1 MHARRLCR
9 RLLRAGR
16 ELGRV
21 LTPASHLPRRLPE
34 IAHTFERSLAARAR
48 SRFIDPL
55 KKTVGLTL
63 RKELVSWGAR
73 GTGRVELGD
82 LPRPGALFAEARVAR
97 VDPGMGLL
105 LDLGAGEDGADARAP
120 GYVHVSNCSD
130 KHIDKLEKAF
140 SVGQRVKARVLAQRA
155 ADGLASLSLRE
166 GVVSQALLSVRDCA
180 AGMAVEGTVEAVQE
194 RGVVVRVTDSITGFC
209 PLLHTSDA
217 PNETGAASRARKFP
231 EGKRMSWRVLVSDA
245 ATNKLVL
252 TARRSLMGDA
262 VEALVS
268 LEGAVVGTRYAGVV
282 ANVQPFGVF
291 VEFFGGVRGLAHRS
305 QLGLLPSQEP
315 AEVFERGAPVRAEVT
330 GVDFD
335 KRQLSISLSTTK
347 RSAVAASEAASG
359 LEDFEVG
366 DIVDATVRAPLS
378 RSAAATIALDVRH
391 EGATD
396 GDASVARATLSCAHA
411 CDVEEISAP
420 ALELLRA
427 GDALGVPCVVLASDP
442 ARGVLRVSA
451 KASLV
456 GAARRGELPASGEE
470 LAALS
475 EGTVLD
481 AYVASVTP
489 TAVFVRCGERTT
501 GYVKSSRALAQ
512 GDVRMS
518 ERLELTEAYARDQSV
533 LVRVIEA
540 EADTNRFSGSLLRA
554 AVAAAAP
561 SRAATALASGVAW
574 ARRSQAL
581 ALREKE
587 EATRGAAA
595 GGTKVTLSE
604 CCNLEERYCARFPLG
619 KTFSGEVLDEL
630 DYGVVVKI
638 AAAKEVLFFLG
649 ADATGGE
656 GVPDKGKT
664 VDVRV
669 IDANVADGIVDV
681 TCAKAA
687 MPTKKS
693 KKVRMRTLG
702 VCVRGGGEVWGY
714 GAESLV
720 FVCGA
725 CAPSAPSQIEN
736 RTSIDRRSDE
746 ENKHTQNHSDIN
758 ALEGPLRAR
767 ATSPQ
772 GPRPHNDNPQ
782 QTIQTPT
789 RQIERGEKTCSG
801 TSASRVTPPT
811 PPSFPP
817 IITTFVSPRACAGGS
832 ACMRC
837 ANESDTF
844 LRAVWE
850 RDAPRSRTRATRNAL
865 QCEELTAPL
874 SLSLPLSLYL
884 TRPHARRSHLFQSA
898 RSSRQPS
905 WLRAR
910 TT

>member
-554 AVAAAAP
+554 AVAEAAP

-619 KTFSGEVLDEL
+619 KAFSGEVLDEL

-693 KKVRMRTLG
+693 KKVRMRALG

-746 ENKHTQNHSDIN
+746 ENKHTPNHSDIN

-789 RQIERGEKTCSG
+789 RQIKRGGKTCSG

-811 PPSFPP
+811 
-817 IITTFVSPRACAGGS
+817 T
-832 ACMRC
+832 
-837 ANESDTF
+837 
-844 LRAVWE
+844 
-850 RDAPRSRTRATRNAL
+850 
-865 QCEELTAPL
+865 PL
-874 SLSLPLSLYL
+874 LPA
-884 TRPHARRSHLFQSA
+884 HHHHLFIAA
-898 RSSRQPS
+898 RLRGWVGVHAMRQ
-905 WLRAR
+905 
-910 TT
+910 

>member
-554 AVAAAAP
+554 AVAEAAP

-619 KTFSGEVLDEL
+619 KAFSGEVLDEL

-693 KKVRMRTLG
+693 KKVRMRALG

-746 ENKHTQNHSDIN
+746 ENKHTPNHSDIN

-789 RQIERGEKTCSG
+789 RQMERGERRAVAQVPPESPPPHHPHP
-801 TSASRVTPPT
+801 SRPSSPPLYRRALAR
-811 PPSFPP
+811 
-817 IITTFVSPRACAGGS
+817 VGRRAC
-832 ACMRC
+832 
-837 ANESDTF
+837 
-844 LRAVWE
+844 
-850 RDAPRSRTRATRNAL
+850 DAPMRVLYFCAPCGRGTRQAAAPAQRATRCSARNS
-865 QCEELTAPL
+865 PHL

>member
-456 GAARRGELPASGEE
+456 GAARRGELPASGED

-554 AVAAAAP
+554 AVAEAAP

-619 KTFSGEVLDEL
+619 KAFSGEVLDEL

-702 VCVRGGGEVWGY
+702 VCVRGGRGLGIWCREFSVRVRCLRPECPQPNR
-714 GAESLV
+714 ESNIHR
-720 FVCGA
+720 
-725 CAPSAPSQIEN
+725 PSV
-736 RTSIDRRSDE
+736 RRREQTHPKPFRHQCSRG
-746 ENKHTQNHSDIN
+746 T
-758 ALEGPLRAR
+758 
-767 ATSPQ
+767 PQ
-772 GPRPHNDNPQ
+772 GARDQPTRAASAQRQPTANNSNTN
-782 QTIQTPT
+782 QTNGEGGKDVQWHKCLKSQTPT
-789 RQIERGEKTCSG
+789 
-801 TSASRVTPPT
+801 TP
-811 PPSFPP
+811 
-817 IITTFVSPRACAGGS
+817 
-832 ACMRC
+832 
-837 ANESDTF
+837 
-844 LRAVWE
+844 L
-850 RDAPRSRTRATRNAL
+850 
-865 QCEELTAPL
+865 
-874 SLSLPLSLYL
+874 LPA
-884 TRPHARRSHLFQSA
+884 HHHHLFIAA
-898 RSSRQPS
+898 RLRGWVGVHAMRQ
-905 WLRAR
+905 
-910 TT
+910 